1 MRNEAIN
8 ESLKKAMD
16 SAPIDLLDKIKAM
29 PVEKMEE
36 HDHITRQVEVE
47 KRPNILKPVLTLASA
62 AAVFLI
68 AFLIAYLGW
77 YMPYRLPDSD
87 VNPSIEM
94 AINRK
99 EQVIG

>member
-8 ESLKKAMD
+8 ESLKKAID

-68 AFLIAYLGW
+68 AYLGW
-77 YMPYRLPDSD
+77 YMPYRLPDSIVYFD

-94 AINRK
+94 AINWK